1 MAIFKTTDN
10 NGGKQLQTISH
21 EYEKIDFKAAVNDI
35 KIISNK
41 TLAELAAEENLLIF
55 PIRLDDSADLLNHS
69 KICSLSKSDKE
80 EGYIF
85 STENI
90 AGFIGINDT
99 DISITSRF
107 AKKITDALLLPSRN
121 ICLFNTDEFISKP
134 LQDTGR

>member
-85 STENI
+85 STENV
-90 AGFIGINDT
+90 GR
-99 DISITSRF
+99 TSYPLERWIVTSF
-107 AKKITDALLLPSRN
+107 VFLFMAALIPS
-121 ICLFNTDEFISKP
+121 
-134 LQDTGR
+134 

>member
-85 STENI
+85 STENV

-107 AKKITDALLLPSRN
+107 AITDALLLPSRN